1 MTRDPGAS
9 EFPASCAGAL
19 ILRRGLAAHREQ
31 AAAELPD
38 VALVNLGGLK
48 LKDLN
53 SLDCCTSLKIC
64 IVSNNYITNI
74 DALIHCTSL
83 VLLDLHGNQITQL
96 PGSTFWE
103 GMTNLQILNLHDNSI
118 GNKKDIEGL
127 SSCSNLTALTLFD
140 TPFSLG
146 GSYRHY
152 VVNSIWSLKALD
164 NFVIS
169 DEEIIE
175 GWALPPKFKAKNPR
189 LFVDLCRKA
198 KLESFEAAMKT
209 VKDIISKINTI
220 LACYSPMTIIQRC
233 IRGYL
238 TRKQL
243 GVMCPLCPSG
253 SRTLF
258 YFHCLLFF
266 SSFLKKPQIPK
277 SEHNDMKILQVT
289 VDLTKL
295 MQSETLQEVTSQLSI
310 DQGKKAH
317 SRPLCNTPYQ
327 SKISNTTRKKNKGQM
342 NEVCRSK
349 ETTAEGLDEVRFRLF
364 GLKALFHC
372 SDPVSDLLLCR
383 RENGKDVRRA
393 IDQFHAASQN
403 ARKPQIRYLPVVS
416 AEKRLIAKSYGSIS
430 LAPLQVVEKAYR
442 ERQKAENLSGK
453 ADWVARVRAN
463 RAEVRRH
470 VEGFVEDR
478 RTRAQQQRQTDRL
491 ELERSRLQQ
500 DTSRAESVQRA
511 RHRHACF
518 LEEKKQQAAEL
529 ASVRDFSSQHL
540 SLSKTL
546 LRHGSRERRCAS
558 EQEKAGLVLTGR
570 DHAAKQKELI
580 KGCREQR

>member
-1 MTRDPGAS
+1 MTREPGAS
-9 EFPASCAGAL
+9 EFLASCAGAL
-19 ILRRGLAAHREQ
+19 ILRYGLAVHREQ

-38 VALVNLGGLK
+38 VAMVNLGGLR

-96 PGSTFWE
+96 PGRTFWE
-103 GMTNLQILNLHDNSI
+103 GMKNLQILNLHDNSI

-152 VVNSIWSLKALD
+152 VVNSILSLKALD

-175 GWALPPKFKAKNPR
+175 GWALPAKFKAKNPR

-243 GVMCPLCPSG
+243 G
-253 SRTLF
+253 
-258 YFHCLLFF
+258 
-266 SSFLKKPQIPK
+266 FLKKPQIPRGTKDNVSHIHLSVTKGQRSGGHSDTTKSTNLVMKYQK

-295 MQSETLQEVTSQLSI
+295 MQSEALQEVTSQLSI

-327 SKISNTTRKKNKGQM
+327 SKISNATRKKNRGQM

-383 RENGKDVRRA
+383 QENGKDVRRA

-416 AEKRLIAKSYGSIS
+416 AEQRLIAKSYGSIS

-442 ERQKAENLSGK
+442 ERQRAEALSRK
-453 ADWVARVRAN
+453 ADWVANLALQAAGIAERVAVDSIVVEEAN
-463 RAEVRRH
+463 
-470 VEGFVEDR
+470 
-478 RTRAQQQRQTDRL
+478 
-491 ELERSRLQQ
+491 SRLLE
-500 DTSRAESVQRA
+500 ARA
-511 RHRHACF
+511 RVASLKSRHAA
-518 LEEKKQQAAEL
+518 LQAMQPVPVDQCL
-529 ASVRDFSSQHL
+529 L
-540 SLSKTL
+540 KT
-546 LRHGSRERRCAS
+546 
-558 EQEKAGLVLTGR
+558 KA
-570 DHAAKQKELI
+570 
-580 KGCREQR
+580 